1 MSDTEIIQSD
11 SFIQVNAIYDYLAKY
26 IYPAIDADCIQY
38 GNQNNVVLP
47 EDTND
52 YCIFFIENGT
62 QTATTIEEYDPE
74 KEQLTL
80 KGKKEIIFRVD
91 LYANSVNGNTNNIA
105 FERAQNLQ
113 TIFKSSVSVRQLKE
127 MGLTPLYADDPS
139 DTTINSNDSE
149 NYLFRWTV
157 RLHCYINHSIT
168 LSEEGFNKKPTI
180 KLNSI
185 LAKEDQPTDQSESL
199 HLSNIDIKIKD
210 SE

>member
-11 SFIQVNAIYDYLAKY
+11 TFIQVNAIYDYLAKY
-26 IYPAIDADCIQY
+26 IYPAIDTECIQY

-52 YCIFFIENGT
+52 YCIFFIENGS
-62 QTATTIEEYDPE
+62 QTATTIEEYDPK

-113 TIFKSSVSVRQLKE
+113 TVFKSSVSVRQLKE

-149 NYLFRWTV
+149 NYLFRWTF

-168 LSEEGFNKKPTI
+168 LSEEGFNKKPVI